1 MKWEAAGM
9 SSTEGEYVEFIKVVL
24 LDGPVEAWLCDVE
37 KNMRFTLKKRLP
49 ECRNALKKSL
59 TKRDKWIKEW
69 PGQLCITASQIQ
81 WTQDVTRALSTTK
94 ERGDK
99 RALKTMKK
107 KQVHSITPDNR
118 NR

>member
-69 PGQLCITASQIQ
+69 PGQVRKKNQIPFMIIQSRSQ
-81 WTQDVTRALSTTK
+81 
-94 ERGDK
+94 
-99 RALKTMKK
+99 LKVM
-107 KQVHSITPDNR
+107 H
-118 NR
+118 